1 MTRPSEKFPALSI
14 TSHTTTEAA
23 KKESWQKQKTHSSFL
38 SSQKTRSLSK
48 RECFLKWLSLK
59 NTQALRRESN
69 QIYLIIVVIHTKY
82 QYNNKIVNMAH

>member
-1 MTRPSEKFPALSI
+1 MAFFKIL
-14 TSHTTTEAA
+14 
-23 KKESWQKQKTHSSFL
+23 Q
-38 SSQKTRSLSK
+38 
-48 RECFLKWLSLK
+48 